1 MIATTSRLRLEKL
14 ALTDAPFVLKLVNEP
29 GWIRFIGDRG
39 IRNLDNAETYI
50 ITGPQKSYADHG
62 FGLFKVSLLD
72 GTPIGM
78 CGLLQR
84 SYLEHPDIGF
94 AFLEDYSGVGY
105 ALEAATATME
115 YARDTLGLKTIMAT
129 TLPENERSIRLLEKL
144 GLRFIRLTKTSLDG
158 PEVKLFSN
166 SSED

>member
-1 MIATTSRLRLEKL
+1 MIAKTSRLKLEKL

-39 IRNLDNAETYI
+39 IRNLEDAEAYI
-50 ITGPQKSYADHG
+50 VTGPQKSYADHG

-94 AFLEDYSGVGY
+94 AFLADYTGQGF
-105 ALEAATATME
+105 ALEAAIATMK
-115 YARDTLGLKTIMAT
+115 YAKNVLGQKTIMAT
-129 TLPENERSIRLLEKL
+129 TLPENERSISLLEKL
-144 GLRFIRLTKTSLDG
+144 GLHFIKLTKTSLDG

-166 SSED
+166 